1 MEQVSVPLSEKT
13 IVPHPFTKEKN
24 RLPFTKEAILSLN
37 DGTVSFEE
45 APALFNG
52 NFLSN

>member
-13 IVPHPFTKEKN
+13 IVTHPFTKE
-24 RLPFTKEAILSLN
+24 RLPLTKEAILSLN

-45 APALFNG
+45 ARALFNG